1 MTTQQHDTAAAQR
14 DDGIDRAVQHTG
26 RWWIVYA
33 HDFLYVYLT
42 DHREMFCDDVW
53 AAGLIVPE
61 SPRAF
66 GQVVK
71 NALAAGWMEPTGN
84 ARKSANSNLSLRMV
98 YRSLIYVAPAD
109 PNQMGLFDD
118 PR

>member
-1 MTTQQHDTAAAQR
+1 MTEEATLRR

-26 RWWIVYA
+26 WPWVVYA
-33 HDFLYVYLT
+33 NGFLHKYLS

-53 AAGLIVPE
+53 AAGLIRPE

-84 ARKSANSNLSLRMV
+84 VRKSANSNMSLRMV
-98 YRSLIYVAPAD
+98 YRSLIYPSPTTD
-109 PNQMGLFDD
+109 LNQMDLFT
-118 PR
+118 